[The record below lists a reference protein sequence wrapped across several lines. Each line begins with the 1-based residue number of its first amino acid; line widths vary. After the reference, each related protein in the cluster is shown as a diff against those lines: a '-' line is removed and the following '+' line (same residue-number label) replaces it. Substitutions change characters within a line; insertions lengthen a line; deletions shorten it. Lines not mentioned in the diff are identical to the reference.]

1 VDVIGAENVSN
12 GHAPQMIWTV
22 SRRQSNRSKSDEL
35 ETTVCTAVGLKR
47 HVKIVYSKKLL
58 FLRDAN
64 GGTH

>member
-12 GHAPQMIWTV
+12 GHAPQMTWTV
-22 SRRQSNRSKSDEL
+22 SRRQSNCSKSDEL
-35 ETTVCTAVGLKR
+35 ETAIYTAVGLKR
-47 HVKIVYSKKLL
+47 HVKIIYSKKLL